1 MKKATDNFRLCRIE
15 TYRRKQLEHLPNII
29 TFLRF
34 PLSIAMLVVSPFSA
48 LFWIF
53 YLDSGL
59 TDILDGF
66 LARKLHLE
74 STIGAK
80 PDSLADFVFVECLTI
95 FAVINMNIP
104 RWLWLC
110 ALAIA
115 LLRFVSY
122 GIGFNKYH
130 AFTALH
136 TWANK
141 LTGIL
146 IFAAPILYCLC
157 GLRFTGI
164 ILCAVAFISACEE
177 LVIIIISK
185 ELNRDCM
192 GILCGKSVF

>member
-1 MKKATDNFRLCRIE
+1 MK
-15 TYRRKQLEHLPNII
+15 QLPNII
-29 TFLRF
+29 SILRI
-34 PLSIAMLVVSPFSA
+34 LISATMLAVPSFSA

-66 LARKLHLE
+66 LARKLHPE
-74 STIGAK
+74 STFGAK
-80 PDSLADFVFVECLTI
+80 LDSIADFVFVGCLTI
-95 FAVINMNIP
+95 FAVKNLNIP

-110 ALAIA
+110 VLPIA
-115 LLRFVSY
+115 LLRFASD

-164 ILCAVAFISACEE
+164 ILCAVAFASACEE
-177 LVIIIISK
+177 LIVTVKSK
-185 ELNRDCM
+185 ELDRDCK
-192 GILCGKSVF
+192 GILVR

>member
-1 MKKATDNFRLCRIE
+1 M
-15 TYRRKQLEHLPNII
+15 KQLPNMISI
-29 TFLRF
+29 LRI
-34 PLSIAMLVVSPFSA
+34 PLSAAMLAVPPSSA

-53 YLDSGL
+53 YLSSGL

-66 LARKLHLE
+66 LARKLHQE
-74 STIGAK
+74 SALGAK
-80 PDSLADFVFVECLTI
+80 LDSIADFAFAGCLTI
-95 FAVINMNIP
+95 FAVKNLNIP

-110 ALAIA
+110 DLAIA

-122 GIGFNKYH
+122 EIGFNKYH

-157 GLRFTGI
+157 GLLFTGI
-164 ILCAVAFISACEE
+164 VLCVAAFVSACEE
-177 LVIIIISK
+177 LVVTIRSK
-185 ELNRDCM
+185 ELDRDCK
-192 GILCGKSVF
+192 GILAR

>member
-1 MKKATDNFRLCRIE
+1 MK
-15 TYRRKQLEHLPNII
+15 HLPNII

-104 RWLWLC
+104 
-110 ALAIA
+110 
-115 LLRFVSY
+115 
-122 GIGFNKYH
+122 
-130 AFTALH
+130 
-136 TWANK
+136 
-141 LTGIL
+141 
-146 IFAAPILYCLC
+146 
-157 GLRFTGI
+157 
-164 ILCAVAFISACEE
+164 
-177 LVIIIISK
+177 
-185 ELNRDCM
+185 
-192 GILCGKSVF
+192 

>member
-1 MKKATDNFRLCRIE
+1 MK
-15 TYRRKQLEHLPNII
+15 QLPNII
-29 TFLRF
+29 SILRIL
-34 PLSIAMLVVSPFSA
+34 LSAAMLAVPPLSA

-53 YLDSGL
+53 CLDSGL

-66 LARKLHLE
+66 LAGKLHLE
-74 STIGAK
+74 STFGAK
-80 PDSLADFVFVECLTI
+80 LDSIADFVFVGCLTI

-110 ALAIA
+110 ALPIA
-115 LLRFVSY
+115 LLRFASD

-146 IFAAPILYCLC
+146 IFAAPIFYCLC

-164 ILCAVAFISACEE
+164 ILCAVAFVSACEE
-177 LVIIIISK
+177 LIITVKSK
-185 ELNRDCM
+185 ELDRDCK
-192 GILCGKSVF
+192 GILVR

>member
-1 MKKATDNFRLCRIE
+1 MK
-15 TYRRKQLEHLPNII
+15 HLPNII

-34 PLSIAMLVVSPFSA
+34 PLSIAMLVVSPFSSH
-48 LFWIF
+48 FWIL
-53 YLDSGL
+53 YLCSGL

-66 LARKLHLE
+66 LVRKLHQE
-74 STIGAK
+74 SALGAK
-80 PDSLADFVFVECLTI
+80 LDSIADFVFVGCLTI
-95 FAVINMNIP
+95 FVVANMQIP
-104 RWLWLC
+104 LWLC

-122 GIGFNKYH
+122 GIGSYKYH
-130 AFTALH
+130 EFTALH

-164 ILCAVAFISACEE
+164 ILCTVAFISACEE
-177 LVIIIISK
+177 LVIIIKSK
-185 ELNRDCM
+185 KLNRDCK

>member
-1 MKKATDNFRLCRIE
+1 MKK
-15 TYRRKQLEHLPNII
+15 LPNAI
-29 TFLRF
+29 TALRI
-34 PLSIAMLVVSPFSA
+34 PLSIAMLVVPPFSA

-53 YLDSGL
+53 YLSSGS

-66 LARKLHLE
+66 LARKLHQE
-74 STIGAK
+74 SALGAK
-80 PDSLADFVFVECLTI
+80 LDSIADFVFVGCLTI

-146 IFAAPILYCLC
+146 IFAAPILYRLC

-164 ILCAVAFISACEE
+164 ILCTVASVSACEE
-177 LVIIIISK
+177 LIITVKSK
-185 ELNRDCM
+185 ELDRDDK
-192 GILCGKSVF
+192 GILVR

>member
-1 MKKATDNFRLCRIE
+1 M
-15 TYRRKQLEHLPNII
+15 KQLPYII
-29 TFLRF
+29 SILRI
-34 PLSIAMLVVSPFSA
+34 PLSTAMLAVPPFSA

-53 YLDSGL
+53 YLGSGL

-66 LARKLHLE
+66 LSRKLHQE
-74 STIGAK
+74 SALCAK
-80 PDSLADFVFVECLTI
+80 LGSLADFVFVGCLTI

-130 AFTALH
+130 VFTALH

-164 ILCAVAFISACEE
+164 ILCTVASVSACEE
-177 LVIIIISK
+177 LIITVKSK
-185 ELNRDCM
+185 ELDRDCK
-192 GILCGKSVF
+192 GILVR

>member
-1 MKKATDNFRLCRIE
+1 
-15 TYRRKQLEHLPNII
+15 
-29 TFLRF
+29 
-34 PLSIAMLVVSPFSA
+34 MLAVPPFSA

-53 YLDSGL
+53 YLGSGL

-74 STIGAK
+74 SAFGAK
-80 PDSLADFVFVECLTI
+80 LDSIADFVFVGYLTI

-115 LLRFVSY
+115 LLCFVSY

-141 LTGIL
+141 LTGI
-146 IFAAPILYCLC
+146 AAMY
-157 GLRFTGI
+157 FGI
-164 ILCAVAFISACEE
+164 
-177 LVIIIISK
+177 
-185 ELNRDCM
+185 
-192 GILCGKSVF
+192 

>member
-1 MKKATDNFRLCRIE
+1 M
-15 TYRRKQLEHLPNII
+15 KQLPHII
-29 TFLRF
+29 SILRI
-34 PLSIAMLVVSPFSA
+34 PLSTAMLAVPPFSA

-80 PDSLADFVFVECLTI
+80 LDSIADFVFAGCLTI
-95 FAVINMNIP
+95 FVVANMKIP
-104 RWLWLC
+104 LWLC

-122 GIGFNKYH
+122 GIGFNKHH
-130 AFTALH
+130 AFTVLH
-136 TWANK
+136 TWANE

-164 ILCAVAFISACEE
+164 ILCAVAFVSACEE
-177 LVIIIISK
+177 LIITVKSK
-185 ELNRDCM
+185 ELDRDCK
-192 GILCGKSVF
+192 GILFDRSKFSGG

>member
-1 MKKATDNFRLCRIE
+1 MK
-15 TYRRKQLEHLPNII
+15 HLPNII

-66 LARKLHLE
+66 LARKLHQE

-80 PDSLADFVFVECLTI
+80 LDSLADFVFVECLTI

-110 ALAIA
+110 ALVIA
-115 LLRFVSY
+115 LPRFASY
-122 GIGFNKYH
+122 GIGFYKYH

-164 ILCAVAFISACEE
+164 ILCAAAFVSACEE
-177 LVIIIISK
+177 LIITVKSK
-185 ELNRDCM
+185 ELDRDCK
-192 GILCGKSVF
+192 GILVR

>member
-1 MKKATDNFRLCRIE
+1 M
-15 TYRRKQLEHLPNII
+15 KQLPHII
-29 TFLRF
+29 SILRI
-34 PLSIAMLVVSPFSA
+34 PLSAAMLAVSPFSA

-53 YLDSGL
+53 YLGSGL

-66 LARKLHLE
+66 LARKLHQE
-74 STIGAK
+74 SAFGAK
-80 PDSLADFVFVECLTI
+80 LDSIADFVFVGCLTI

-164 ILCAVAFISACEE
+164 ILCTVAFISACEE
-177 LVIIIISK
+177 LVIIIKSK
-185 ELNRDCM
+185 KLNRDCK